1 MTGISDPFASATT
14 MLAALQ
20 LRHISAVELLEYH
33 LQRIV
38 RFNPILN
45 AIVIPDFE
53 QARQAATEAD
63 AARTTGHDAPLLG
76 LPITLK
82 DTIDV
87 AGLRSTAGVENFA
100 HYHATADAPLT
111 ARLRSAGAIIMGKT
125 NVPPWTADWQTNNP
139 LFGRSNNPWDL
150 TRTPGGSTGG
160 GAAAVAA
167 ALTPLECGT
176 DLAGS
181 IRIPAAFCGI
191 YGHKPSETAVPRS
204 GIFPGA
210 TLPNAAT
217 AFAVA
222 GPLARSAPDLELVL
236 TTIAGADIGED
247 TAWQLTFP
255 PPRQTR
261 LVQYRIAVLPSL
273 DWVPVDNQIVAALD
287 RLTSSLRRLGAF
299 VAVVPSDLPANMR
312 DVYDLYLSLFWA
324 LSSTQ
329 QPVEERQ
336 RDANELFA
344 TQDRALVA
352 CARGLIASAVDY
364 IQWHRQ
370 REHYRAAYRSFFR
383 DWDVLLTPVTI
394 TPAFAHTETAQQHY
408 LEVNGCQVNYSLQSV
423 YPAIA
428 TLTGHPATVFP
439 VGLSES
445 DLPIGLQ
452 AIGPYLEDRTPITF
466 AHLVAQEFDSFLP
479 PPGY

>member
-1 MTGISDPFASATT
+1 MTDIFDPFASATT
-14 MLAALQ
+14 MLAAMH
-20 LRHISAVELLEYH
+20 LRHISAVELLDYH
-33 LQRIV
+33 LRRIA
-38 RFNPILN
+38 RFNPTLN

-53 QARQAATEAD
+53 QARQAAAEAD
-63 AARTTGHDAPLLG
+63 AARTAGHDAPLLG

-87 AGLRSTAGVENFA
+87 AGLRSTAGVESFA

-111 ARLRSAGAIIMGKT
+111 ARLRSAGAIIIGKT

-167 ALTPLECGT
+167 ALTALEFGT
-176 DLAGS
+176 DFAGS

-204 GIFPGA
+204 GLFPGA

-217 AFAVA
+217 ALAVA
-222 GPLARSAPDLELVL
+222 GPLARSAPDLELAL

-247 TAWQLTFP
+247 TAWHLTFP
-255 PPRQTR
+255 PARHAR
-261 LVQYRIAVLPSL
+261 LVQYRIAVLPLL
-273 DWVPVDNQIVAALD
+273 DWVPIDEQIVGALD
-287 RLTSSLRRLGAF
+287 RLTTKLRHLGAS
-299 VAVVPSDLPANMR
+299 VAVVPPDLPANMH
-312 DVYDLYLSLFWA
+312 DMYDLYLSLFWA
-324 LSSTQ
+324 LSSTD

-344 TQDRALVA
+344 THDRALVA
-352 CARGLIASAVDY
+352 CARGLIASAADY

-370 REHYRAAYRSFFR
+370 RERYRAAYRSFFR
-383 DWDVLLTPVTI
+383 DWDVLLTSVNI
-394 TPAFAHTETAQQHY
+394 VHAFPHTEIAQQHY
-408 LEVNGCQVNYSLQSV
+408 LEVNGSRVNYSLQSV

-428 TLTGHPATVFP
+428 TLTGQPATVFP
-439 VGLSES
+439 VGLSDS
-445 DLPIGLQ
+445 GVPIGLQ
-452 AIGPYLEDRTPITF
+452 AIGPYLEDRTPIAF
-466 AHLVAQEFDSFLP
+466 AHLVAQEFGGFLS